1 MVNLDIRTRYSG
13 PTDTRGSRVT
23 AYGNG
28 RQLTIPYPY
37 DSNDA
42 HLYAASALLA
52 AMGVTKFEV
61 VSRREISRGYAFMVA
76 L

>member
-1 MVNLDIRTRYSG
+1 MVNLNIRTRYSG

-37 DSNDA
+37 ESNDA
-42 HLYAASALLA
+42 HLCVAAALLA

-61 VSRREISRGYAFMVA
+61 LSRRELTRGYVFKVA

>member
-1 MVNLDIRTRYSG
+1 MVNLNIRTRYSG
-13 PTDTRGSRVT
+13 PTDTRGSRMT

-37 DSNDA
+37 ESNDP
-42 HLYAASALLA
+42 HLCVAAALLA
-52 AMGVTKFEV
+52 AMGVTEFEV
-61 VSRREISRGYAFMVA
+61 LSRRELTRGYVFEVA